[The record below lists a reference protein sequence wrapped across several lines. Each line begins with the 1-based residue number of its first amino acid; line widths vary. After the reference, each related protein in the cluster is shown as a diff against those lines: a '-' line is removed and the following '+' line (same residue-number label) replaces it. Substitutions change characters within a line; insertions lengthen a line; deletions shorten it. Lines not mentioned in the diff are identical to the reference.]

1 MAHRVGVEPP
11 RRSPEE
17 NPQTTTPETS
27 PVAAAVS
34 FATAAALG
42 ESAGTAVLARARSSS
57 RSIVPVAP
65 GETSDS
71 ASQAPS
77 PFDYPWLGED
87 ETLICFNNWN
97 LDPCSN
103 DDDDA
108 AEDSDETPGELEME
122 DRRPHLDS
130 KDLLEPRFNDDDLT
144 LEALDRF
151 NSVVEVGRGTQGIV
165 YKCTDSSTGQVLAV
179 KELKTAGARKISPE
193 LANEIRIM
201 LHLDH
206 PNLTKLYEVF
216 EAPNSDSL
224 YLVIEFVDGAPIMD
238 DKLLVLGKAEA
249 LPAERAQSIFQQLVS
264 GLSYLHFRG
273 VLHRDIK
280 PSNVLV
286 SSKGEVKLCDF
297 GVSSFTN
304 KHKSAKVLG
313 EDDIIYVGTCGTPAM
328 LSPEALGG
336 GHDSAFHGRPADVWA
351 AGVTLYCMLYGRLP
365 FTGANATD
373 MITNIIEQAL
383 AFPPSPV
390 PNGAREVLTMMLR
403 KDPRKR
409 AVLPAVAN
417 HPWVNVGSWKEALSS
432 SQLGVFSNSDASTE
446 YSSMT
451 NPVRMASVLNKVK
464 RRASSVLLCVSD
476 RFLPP

>member
-1 MAHRVGVEPP
+1 
-11 RRSPEE
+11 
-17 NPQTTTPETS
+17 
-27 PVAAAVS
+27 
-34 FATAAALG
+34 
-42 ESAGTAVLARARSSS
+42 
-57 RSIVPVAP
+57 
-65 GETSDS
+65 
-71 ASQAPS
+71 
-77 PFDYPWLGED
+77 
-87 ETLICFNNWN
+87 
-97 LDPCSN
+97 
-103 DDDDA
+103 
-108 AEDSDETPGELEME
+108 
-122 DRRPHLDS
+122 
-130 KDLLEPRFNDDDLT
+130 LL
-144 LEALDRF
+144 
-151 NSVVEVGRGTQGIV
+151 
-165 YKCTDSSTGQVLAV
+165 
-179 KELKTAGARKISPE
+179 
-193 LANEIRIM
+193 
-201 LHLDH
+201 
-206 PNLTKLYEVF
+206 
-216 EAPNSDSL
+216 
-224 YLVIEFVDGAPIMD
+224 
-238 DKLLVLGKAEA
+238 LGKAEA
-249 LPAERAQSIFQQLVS
+249 LSGERAQHIFQQLVS

-373 MITNIIEQAL
+373 MITNIIDQAL

-390 PNGAREVLTMMLR
+390 PVGAREVLTMMLR

-432 SQLGVFSNSDASTE
+432 SQLGVLSNIDAGTECSST
-446 YSSMT
+446 T